1 MSIASIQAGALA
13 GAEKVRH
20 GFFTR
25 RGGVSGGIYASLN
38 CGYGSDDKPEAVREN
53 RARVAQAMD
62 VDDSAVLTVH
72 QVHSSQAVTVAT
84 SWSPDAAPRA
94 DAMATNRPGLALS
107 ILTADCAPV
116 LLADADAGVVGAA
129 HAGWRGALHGVLEAV
144 VRAMQALGAEPR
156 RIAAAVGPCIA
167 QPSYEVGAEFEATFV
182 IMAKDNRRYFQPAD
196 RTGHYRFDLPG
207 YVQDRLRA
215 GGLGAVELLGRD
227 TYADPE
233 DFFSYRRATHQ
244 GEPDYGRQ
252 ISSIAIAR

>member
-129 HAGWRGALHGVLEAV
+129 HAGWRGALHGAE
-144 VRAMQALGAEPR
+144 RRPHSLGPARTPG
-156 RIAAAVGPCIA
+156 AAAPRHAIDPA
-167 QPSYEVGAEFEATFV
+167 AA
-182 IMAKDNRRYFQPAD
+182 RRQAW
-196 RTGHYRFDLPG
+196 RS
-207 YVQDRLRA
+207 A
-215 GGLGAVELLGRD
+215 
-227 TYADPE
+227 
-233 DFFSYRRATHQ
+233 RAT
-244 GEPDYGRQ
+244 GSP
-252 ISSIAIAR
+252 SSCG